1 MKFQLFYNYRLLKE
15 INVKVSKTK
24 LSRQNAF
31 TRRQLFQDRV
41 NQVKGNMKLS
51 SKAGGI
57 AKGAEALG
65 HAVSGLKKFNK
76 GSFKDYVHKKFALFT
91 TLD

>member
-1 MKFQLFYNYRLLKE
+1 MK
-15 INVKVSKTK
+15 ISSKT
-24 LSRQNAF
+24 
-31 TRRQLFQDRV
+31 
-41 NQVKGNMKLS
+41 
-51 SKAGGI
+51 GGI

-76 GSFKDYVHKKFALFT
+76 GLFKDYVHKNFALFT